1 MVSDLSEQPGGTSLS
16 KAYSTD
22 AAGNRG
28 GYDEVQDAENIS
40 CSGPLA
46 DFSIDAE
53 MLEVAGEDG
62 MTKEDL
68 AELFGFRCYVE
79 LDIRR
84 IKAQMNL
91 HHLWC

>member
-1 MVSDLSEQPGGTSLS
+1 MSEQPGGTSLS

-28 GYDEVQDAENIS
+28 GYDEVQDAGNIS
-40 CSGPLA
+40 YSGPLA

-62 MTKEDL
+62 VTKEDL

-84 IKAQMNL
+84 IKTQMNL
-91 HHLWC
+91 HQLRC